1 MEVILIE
8 DVKNL
13 GIEGEILEVADGYA
27 RNYLLPRQQVVRA
40 TDSNK
45 KVYQKKQQDIEEQR
59 ELMEQKAQD
68 RADALGTLDLK
79 IQKAAT
85 EEGSLYGSLNAADI
99 VEALAEEGF
108 DDIKPKQIIISGPI
122 REIGEYT
129 VRINMV
135 GSVEAEVDVE
145 IVPE

>member
-108 DDIKPKQIIISGPI
+108 DDIKPKQIIISDPI

-129 VRINMV
+129 VRINMA

>member
-99 VEALAEEGF
+99 VEALVEEGF

>member
-1 MEVILIE
+1 MEVILVQ

-59 ELMEQKAQD
+59 EQMEQKAQD
-68 RADALGTLDLK
+68 RADALETLDLQ

-99 VEALAEEGF
+99 VDALVEEGF
-108 DDIKPKQIIISGPI
+108 DDIKPKQIIISDPI